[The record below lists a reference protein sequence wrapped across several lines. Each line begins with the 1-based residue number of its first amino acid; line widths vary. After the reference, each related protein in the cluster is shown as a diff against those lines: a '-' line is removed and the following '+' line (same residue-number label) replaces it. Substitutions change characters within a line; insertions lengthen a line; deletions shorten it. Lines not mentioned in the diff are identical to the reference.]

1 MFQTEIL
8 SCASNGAYSL
18 ESQMDNVAAESES
31 TPTVNVTW
39 EEKKNEDG
47 EHDDIKEE
55 TVGGE
60 HVISKKTAG
69 EDVSKR

>member
-1 MFQTEIL
+1 
-8 SCASNGAYSL
+8 
-18 ESQMDNVAAESES
+18 MDDVAAESET

-39 EEKKNEDG
+39 EKKKNEDG